1 MEIKHCKGELNLVGR
16 KIIQHF
22 KKKVLVITY
31 DIIFTCRLKSDLL
44 PLRHH
49 IGHGKGS
56 SYCTVAGQ
64 PPVPC
69 VQVQR
74 RGVLGQANPE

>member
-1 MEIKHCKGELNLVGR
+1 MDVKHCKGELNLVGR
-16 KIIQHF
+16 KIIQRF
-22 KKKVLVITY
+22 KKVLVIIH
-31 DIIFTCRLKSDLL
+31 DIIFTCRLTSDLL

-56 SYCTVAGQ
+56 SYFTVAGQ

-69 VQVQR
+69 VQVQQ